1 MTKDLLALD
10 IGGANLKV
18 ADGLGFAAS
27 SYFPLWQR
35 PRELA
40 DALAALVATA
50 PAAERFA
57 VTMTG
62 ELADCFTTKADGVS
76 HILAAVAKVAD
87 GREVRVYLT
96 DGSLVTPATAIQR
109 PLMAAASN
117 WHVMARFVGR
127 YAPQSIAILLDIG
140 STTCDLVPLENGR
153 PVPLGHT
160 DPERLM
166 SGELVYTGVVRS
178 PVCAV
183 ATSLP
188 WHGAQVPTA
197 HELFATT
204 LDAYLTWG
212 ELPEEPECTQ
222 TADGRPATKAAA
234 RDRLARMICADRGMF
249 DDNDAL
255 AAATAVARA
264 QLAKIAVAAQA
275 VVRTMSSPPTT
286 VVACGQGEFL
296 ASRLMEKLKLSATLV
311 TLGNELGA
319 DLSRVAT
326 AHALAVVAREAASRG
341 HDQIGTGGGPR
352 MAWQYHG

>member
-1 MTKDLLALD
+1 MTNDLLAFD
-10 IGGANLKV
+10 IGGANLKL
-18 ADGLGFAAS
+18 ADGRGFAAS
-27 SYFPLWQR
+27 IFFPLWQR
-35 PRELA
+35 PSELA
-40 DALAALVATA
+40 DILAALVATA

-62 ELADCFTTKADGVS
+62 ELADCFATKAEGVS
-76 HILAAVAKVAD
+76 HILAAVAKVAAP
-87 GREVRVYLT
+87 REVRVYLT
-96 DGSLVTPATAIQR
+96 DGSLVTPADAIER

-117 WHVMARFVGR
+117 WHVLACFSGR
-127 YAPQSIAILLDIG
+127 YAPRGAAILLDIG

-153 PVPLGHT
+153 PVARGRT

-183 ATSLP
+183 AASLP
-188 WHGAQVPTA
+188 WHGAQVPIA

-204 LDAYLTWG
+204 WDAYLTLG

-234 RDRLARMICADRGMF
+234 RDRLARMICADREMF
-249 DDNDAL
+249 DDDDAL
-255 AAATAVARA
+255 AAAAAVARA

-275 VVRTMSSPPTT
+275 VVRRMTSPPAA

-296 ASRLMEKLKLSATLV
+296 APRLLEKLKLGATLV
-311 TLGNELGA
+311 SLGKELGTE
-319 DLSRVAT
+319 LSRVAT
-326 AHALAVVAREAASRG
+326 AHALAVIAREAASPGR
-341 HDQIGTGGGPR
+341 DQIE
-352 MAWQYHG
+352 M

>member
-1 MTKDLLALD
+1 MTDNILALD

-18 ADGLGFAAS
+18 ADGQGYAAS
-27 SYFPLWQR
+27 SFFPLWQR
-35 PRELA
+35 PHELA
-40 DALAALVATA
+40 DALGALVAKA
-50 PAAERFA
+50 PPAERFV

-62 ELADCFTTKADGVS
+62 ELADCYATKAEGVS
-76 HILAAVAKVAD
+76 HILAAVGKVAAV
-87 GREVRVYLT
+87 REVLVYLT
-96 DGSLVTPATAIQR
+96 DGSLVTPDVAVQR

-117 WHVMARFVGR
+117 WHVLGCFSGRF
-127 YAPQSIAILLDIG
+127 APQGAAVLLDIG

-183 ATSLP
+183 AASLP

-204 LDAYLTWG
+204 WDAYLTLG
-212 ELPEEPECTQ
+212 ELPEEPDCTQ

-234 RDRLARMICADRGMF
+234 RDRLARMICADREMF
-249 DDNDAL
+249 DDDDAL
-255 AAATAVARA
+255 ASATAIVRA

-275 VVRTMSSPPTT
+275 VVRRMPSPPAT
-286 VVACGQGEFL
+286 VVTCGQGEFL
-296 ASRLMEKLKLSATLV
+296 APRLLEKLKLVATLV
-311 TLGNELGA
+311 SLGNELGA
-319 DLSRVAT
+319 DLSRIAP
-326 AHALAVVAREAASRG
+326 AHALAVLAREAAAPG
-341 HDQIGTGGGPR
+341 HD
-352 MAWQYHG
+352 